1 MSVVSL
7 TGRDTVILNG
17 TIFNDLADGDCAAL
31 TFPDALTQGKT
42 GKNGNT
48 IYAFNTTGKRCK
60 LTLRIIRG
68 SANDKLLNQQLSLYK
83 NNPPL
88 FTLMTGQIVKNVG
101 DGSGNIVHD
110 TYILSG
116 GIFENETDVK
126 ENADGDT
133 EQAVAIYKLMFSNAP
148 RQIA

>member
-7 TGRDTVILNG
+7 TGKDTIIING
-17 TIFNDLADGDCAAL
+17 TIFNDLADADCAAL
-31 TFPDALTQGKT
+31 TFPDAITQGKT

-48 IYAFNTTGKRCK
+48 IYAFNTTGRRCK
-60 LTLRIIRG
+60 LILRIIRG
-68 SANDKLLNQQLSLYK
+68 SADDKLLNQQLSLYK
-83 NNPPL
+83 QNPPS
-88 FTLMTGQIVKNVG
+88 FTLMTGQLVKNVG
-101 DGSGNIVHD
+101 DGSGNQTHD

-116 GIFENETDVK
+116 GVFEFETDVA

-133 EQAVAIYKLMFSNAP
+133 NQAVAVYKLMFSNAP

>member
-1 MSVVSL
+1 MVVSL
-7 TGRDTVILNG
+7 TGKDTVVING
-17 TIFNDLADGDCAAL
+17 TIFNDLADGDCANL
-31 TFPDALTQGKT
+31 TFPNTLTTLKT
-42 GKNGNT
+42 GKNGNAV
-48 IYAFNTTGKRCK
+48 YAFNTSGRQCK
-60 LTLRIIRG
+60 LVLRIIRG

-83 NNPPL
+83 NDPPS

-110 TYILSG
+110 AYILSG